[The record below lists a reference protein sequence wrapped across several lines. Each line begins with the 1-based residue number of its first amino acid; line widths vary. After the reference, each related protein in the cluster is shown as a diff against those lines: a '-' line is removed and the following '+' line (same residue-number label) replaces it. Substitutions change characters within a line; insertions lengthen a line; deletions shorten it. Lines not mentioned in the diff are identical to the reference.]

1 MLSTQLAARVKEDV
15 DFKIQNIDT
24 LLTEIVVIDDN
35 KNIYDEGITR
45 IENKIL
51 DGVIHVNEGL
61 ELLSDAYQD
70 RIDSG
75 CFSDLFWRQVDF
87 SGLDLE
93 SRSIT

>member
-15 DFKIQNIDT
+15 DFKLQNIDT

-35 KNIYDEGITR
+35 KNVYDEGITR

-61 ELLSDAYQD
+61 ELLADAYQ
-70 RIDSG
+70 SLKEKE
-75 CFSDLFWRQVDF
+75 FSLR
-87 SGLDLE
+87 
-93 SRSIT
+93 RH